1 MFFYVLPCG
10 TRWNPESRKLEIE
23 EGEIEEDIQ
32 LPGDV
37 RTMREMVKMA
47 NSVCPIIQMTSEC
60 PGKFEDRKMPL
71 LDLKIWVEK
80 EEGRQKILFEFY
92 WKPMATR
99 SLILAR
105 SAMPSRIKRAALTQE
120 ALRILRNCS
129 SDIPWKRKA
138 EFLSDFCVRM
148 KISGYSDS

>member
-1 MFFYVLPCG
+1 
-10 TRWNPESRKLEIE
+10 
-23 EGEIEEDIQ
+23 
-32 LPGDV
+32 
-37 RTMREMVKMA
+37 
-47 NSVCPIIQMTSEC
+47 
-60 PGKFEDRKMPL
+60 
-71 LDLKIWVEK
+71 
-80 EEGRQKILFEFY
+80 
-92 WKPMATR
+92 MATR

-148 KISGYSDS
+148 KISGYSERYRENIIKSALVAWDRMVEQDQKGEKPLYRDNTWRKEERRKEKEKKKTGWYKRIGGKQSDFPIFCPMSPGDG